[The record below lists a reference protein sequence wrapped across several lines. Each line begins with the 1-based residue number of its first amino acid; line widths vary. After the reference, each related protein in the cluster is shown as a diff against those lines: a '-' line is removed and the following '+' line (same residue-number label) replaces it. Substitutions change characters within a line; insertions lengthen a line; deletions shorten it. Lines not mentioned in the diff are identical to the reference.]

1 MRSDDAV
8 TPSGTPD
15 EAETSA
21 EAAPESSTDAASWR
35 PLRSRYL
42 VAALLILV
50 AVVAASM
57 WAMLSI
63 AATDSAGRS
72 FERSDVP
79 GDLTLDLHPGT
90 WNIYLEGPASIDAIK
105 VTDADGTPVAVNTAE
120 LDGATYNHGGFRTE
134 QIASFEIPL
143 GGTASQMQIAVT
155 GIAQDPDTTFAVGA
169 ADDVGDLG
177 VQTWGMVA
185 LLVVNIGAAVA
196 IVITPIVRRRRHVRA
211 R

>member
-1 MRSDDAV
+1 MRSDDPAA
-8 TPSGTPD
+8 PSGTPGD
-15 EAETSA
+15 AEEAS
-21 EAAPESSTDAASWR
+21 EAAPPAATWR

-42 VAALLILV
+42 VAALLVLV
-50 AVVAASM
+50 AVVATSM

-90 WNIYLEGPASIDAIK
+90 WNIYLEGPASVDAIK

-120 LDGATYNHGGFRTE
+120 LDGATYNRGGFRSQ
-134 QIASFEIPL
+134 QIASFEVPL
-143 GGTASQMQIAVT
+143 GRAAPQMQIAVT

-169 ADDVGDLG
+169 SGDLADLG

-185 LLVVNIGAAVA
+185 LLVVNLGAAVA
-196 IVITPIVRRRRHVRA
+196 IVVTPIVRRRSHAAA